1 MSSALWRITIAG
13 NLNVKLII
21 KSCTHYL
28 QLFSL
33 FMQHTMCTKEVMDIS
48 VTKGK
53 VIQPAFLRWDCGIE
67 LCASLSIEE
76 IVCDMVQ
83 MPIVRQVLH

>member
-33 FMQHTMCTKEVMDIS
+33 FMQHTMCRKEVMDIP
-48 VTKGK
+48 VMKGK
-53 VIQPAFLRWDCGIE
+53 VIQPPFLWWLCGIE
-67 LCASLSIEE
+67 LCASVSIEE

-83 MPIVRQVLH
+83 VPKMRVILT